1 MSSKQQIGD
10 SELIINPDGSIYHL
24 HLKPGQVAETIF
36 TVGDPARV
44 LEISK
49 YFDRIEH
56 KVQYREFLTHTGY
69 MNNKRFTVISTGIGP
84 DNIDIAVNELDALF
98 NIDFTTR
105 TIKDTLTPLNII
117 RVGTCGC
124 VNEEIGLDEIIIS
137 EVGIGMDGVM
147 NYYDL
152 PNSAKET
159 EYIDAFTNYM
169 KPHFS
174 EIKPYIASG
183 SEVLLK
189 KFEKYYKKVSS
200 ITANGFYGAQGR
212 TLRAKNEIDNY
223 VEILNK
229 FRHQNFRISNF
240 EMETAAIYGFG
251 KMLGHHCLSINVIV
265 AQRIQKKF
273 SSDPKKAVEKM
284 IAQVMEQVAN

>member
-36 TVGDPARV
+36 TVGDPGRV
-44 LEISK
+44 EEVSK
-49 YFDRIEH
+49 HFDRIEH
-56 KVQYREFLTHTGY
+56 KVSYREFLTHTGY

-84 DNIDIAVNELDALF
+84 DNIDIAINELDALF
-98 NIDFTTR
+98 NIDFATR

-117 RVGTCGC
+117 RLGTSGC
-124 VNEEIGLDEIIIS
+124 VNEEVDLDQVIIS
-137 EVGIGMDGVM
+137 EAGIGMDGVL

-152 PNSAKET
+152 QNEPWEA
-159 EYIDAFTNYM
+159 EYLEAFTNYM

-174 EIKPYIASG
+174 QIQPYIAG
-183 SEVLLK
+183 SSDVLLK
-189 KFEKYYKKVSS
+189 RFEKSYKKVTS

-212 TLRAKNEIDNY
+212 TLRAKNEITDY
-223 VEILNK
+223 VDILNK
-229 FRHQNFRISNF
+229 FRHKNFRISNF
-240 EMETAAIYGFG
+240 EMETATIYGFG

-265 AQRIQKKF
+265 AHRIQKKF
-273 SSDPKKAVEKM
+273 SSDYKSAVKKM
-284 IAQVMEQVAN
+284 IADVMEELAS